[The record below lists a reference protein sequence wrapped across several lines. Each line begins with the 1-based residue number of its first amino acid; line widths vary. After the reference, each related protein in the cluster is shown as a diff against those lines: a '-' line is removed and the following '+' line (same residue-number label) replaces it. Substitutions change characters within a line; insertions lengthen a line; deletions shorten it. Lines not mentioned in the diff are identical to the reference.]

1 MDKKSIIE
9 QYKKNFII
17 RYDKDGIIPYLSHK
31 DFAGLIQECGEFIDS
46 KDIKIRYFTYYYPN
60 TADGKK
66 LLFLPGVGPGHTAY
80 MTEIEHFCKAGFRVY
95 TLDYAG
101 TGESGGD
108 SLISFTQPAID
119 TDELLDVLKLG
130 PVEIAS
136 HSLGSYTTLNLLM
149 KHYEI
154 KRAVFMSGFI
164 SVRAF
169 AKQLICTIPEVAA
182 LLNGDKKDKE
192 AFDSALDEIVKN
204 ESDAA
209 FPFLPLV
216 IPEFLTKTD
225 DTLLFIQSE
234 DDPVVDYSESV
245 GYIKKNIKNPNFSFI
260 IEKDK
265 KHNPNYTK
273 EALNYMYE
281 TFGKF
286 NQMNDLEEKKRF
298 MKDKSAKMMTV
309 QDEKVM
315 GEVVK
320 FLKTK

>member
-1 MDKKSIIE
+1 MDKHTIIDL
-9 QYKKNFII
+9 YKKYFII
-17 RYDKDGIIPYLSHK
+17 RYDKDGIIPYLSHN
-31 DFAGLIQECGEFIDS
+31 DFPGLIQESGEFTDS
-46 KDIKIRYFTYYYPN
+46 KDIIIRYFTYYYPD
-60 TADGKK
+60 TKDGKK

-101 TGESGGD
+101 TGESGGE
-108 SLISFTQPAID
+108 SIMSFTQPAID

-130 PVEIAS
+130 QIEIAS

-164 SVRAF
+164 SVPAF
-169 AKQLICTIPEVAA
+169 AKQLICSIPEVAA
-182 LLNGDKKDKE
+182 LQNGSSAE
-192 AFDSALDEIVKN
+192 REVFESALEEIVRN
-204 ESDAA
+204 ESEAA
-209 FPFLPLV
+209 FPFKPLV

-234 DDPVVDYSESV
+234 DDPIVDYSESV
-245 GYIKKNIKNPNFSFI
+245 GYIKKNVKNPNFTFI

-265 KHNPNYTK
+265 KHNPNYTH
-273 EALNYMYE
+273 EALRYMNE

-286 NQMNDLEEKKRF
+286 NQIADLEEKKKF

-315 GEVVK
+315 GEILR